1 MKLFETCYESN
12 MQLEALK
19 QADYFRQC
27 SYAGLSSFMF
37 PGKWWSGDIWYLLA
51 LASGLS
57 PVQAGKLCYNYF
69 IPPA

>member
-1 MKLFETCYESN
+1 MKLFDSSYDSN

-37 PGKWWSGDIWYLLA
+37 PGTHTHMVAA
-51 LASGLS
+51 L
-57 PVQAGKLCYNYF
+57 VK
-69 IPPA
+69 